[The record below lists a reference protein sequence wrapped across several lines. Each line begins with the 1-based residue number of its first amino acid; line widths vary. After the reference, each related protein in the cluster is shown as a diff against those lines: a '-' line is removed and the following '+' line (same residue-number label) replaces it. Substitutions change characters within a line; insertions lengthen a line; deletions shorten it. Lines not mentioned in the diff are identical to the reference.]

1 MRAAGG
7 SNVYFRAEA
16 GQKGVELH
24 KSNGTAGGTVG
35 IEDTVATETVAELQ
49 RRGHPLQ
56 VAGGWERIS
65 FGRGQIIRRAPDG
78 LLWGGSDPR
87 ADGCAMSLP

>member
-1 MRAAGG
+1 MLGRAGMVASSQPLATAAGLRILRDG
-7 SNVYFRAEA
+7 
-16 GQKGVELH
+16 
-24 KSNGTAGGTVG
+24 G
-35 IEDTVATETVAELQ
+35 IEDAVAVETVAELQ

-65 FGRGQIIRRAPDG
+65 FGRGQIIRRDRDG
-78 LLWGGSDPR
+78 VLWGGSDPR